1 LIPLDFE
8 IFSKKGCFLIL
19 SGIKQFSPLL
29 SHPLE
34 KILKNSRAH
43 PLEKILPTP
52 MCTILQA
59 NTYYLIQRGPTSFN
73 QGAIIQKRDKSRV
86 TSNKMMYKTTDPQHL
101 KLKKGR

>member
-1 LIPLDFE
+1 
-8 IFSKKGCFLIL
+8 
-19 SGIKQFSPLL
+19 
-29 SHPLE
+29 
-34 KILKNSRAH
+34 
-43 PLEKILPTP
+43 